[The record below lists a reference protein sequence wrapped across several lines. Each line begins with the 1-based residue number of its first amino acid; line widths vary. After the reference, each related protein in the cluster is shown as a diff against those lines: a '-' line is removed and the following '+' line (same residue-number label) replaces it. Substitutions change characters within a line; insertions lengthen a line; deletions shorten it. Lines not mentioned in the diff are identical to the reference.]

1 MPPTPRLLLVLV
13 LAGTAAS
20 AAEERAAEASREAWA
35 AHCGQCHFDGAAE
48 GNLALDALLD
58 RLDDRPPAAGGPDEA
73 AWMAVLENLRAET
86 MPPADEPRPDAEQ
99 RRQLID
105 FVERDAFR
113 LDPARPDPGHVVLRR
128 LNRHEYANCIRDLT
142 GLDVELDYELPS
154 DDTGY
159 GFDTIGDVLTMAPL
173 LVEKYLAIAAR
184 VAETVVV
191 EAVPDRGPD
200 GQPRQYP
207 RSVRGVFPLG
217 PPPADPAAQ
226 PGHLRDTIARVAD
239 RAFRGRGDDATTERL
254 VAVARTAIEQPDGSF
269 EKGVAAAL
277 TAMLSSPRFLFRIE
291 DDGRE
296 PQPADPSA
304 TAIPLDDVAL
314 ASRLSFFLWSSLPDD
329 ELLTLARKG
338 TLHAEVDSQI
348 DRMIADPRSDRFVAD
363 FVGQWLQ
370 TRDVETLPFDTR
382 RVLAGRDRFLGQK
395 IFGPRVRRAMR
406 EETEMLFA
414 HLLRR
419 NEPATDLLVGRQTFL
434 NGSLARFYGIADVEG
449 PEMRLVTL
457 PADAHRGGLLTHGS
471 LLVVTSNPTRTS
483 PVKRG
488 KFILDNLLGT
498 PAPPPPPDVPPL
510 EAAALPSERTPTMRE
525 LMARHREDALCASC
539 HARMD
544 PLGLALED
552 YNAIGQWR
560 GDDAA
565 GLDTSGRLVTG
576 EPFANAAELA
586 ALIAGPRRRDFH
598 RCLAEKLLVYALGRG
613 LQTFDGPAVDRI
625 VERVERDGGG
635 VGTLV
640 HAVCASVPFRMRRPP
655 PPMTEHQP

>member
-1 MPPTPRLLLVLV
+1 MRSIPRLLLALAATA
-13 LAGTAAS
+13 LAGATGA
-20 AAEERAAEASREAWA
+20 RAAPQGREVWA
-35 AHCGQCHFDGAAE
+35 AHCGECHFDGAAE

-58 RLDDRPPAAGGPDEA
+58 RLGDRPTAAGGPDEA
-73 AWMAVLENLRAET
+73 AWMAVLANLRAET
-86 MPPADEPRPDAEQ
+86 MPPADAPRPDAEQ
-99 RRQLID
+99 RRRLIE

-142 GLDVELDYELPS
+142 GLDVELENELPS

-184 VAETVVV
+184 VAENVVA

-200 GQPRQYP
+200 GEARRYP

-217 PPPADPAAQ
+217 PPPADSAARSA
-226 PGHLRDTIARVAD
+226 HLRDTIARLAH
-239 RAFRGRGDDATTERL
+239 RAFRGRSDDATTERL
-254 VAVARTAIEQPDGSF
+254 VAVANTAIEQPDGSF

-291 DDGRE
+291 NDGRDE
-296 PQPADPSA
+296 QPTDPA
-304 TAIPLDDVAL
+304 TTALALDDVAL
-314 ASRLSFFLWSSLPDD
+314 ASRLSFFLWSSMPDD
-329 ELLTLARKG
+329 ELLALAHAGR
-338 TLHAEVDSQI
+338 LHAEVDRHI

-395 IFGPRVRRAMR
+395 IFGPRVRQAMR
-406 EETEMLFA
+406 EETELLFA
-414 HLLRR
+414 HLLRQ
-419 NEPATDLLVGRQTFL
+419 NQPATDLLVGRQTFL
-434 NGSLARFYGIADVEG
+434 NGSLARFYGIADIEG

-510 EAAALPSERTPTMRE
+510 EAAAVPSERKPTMRE
-525 LMARHREDALCASC
+525 LMARHRADALCASC

-544 PLGLALED
+544 PLGLALEE

-565 GLDTSGRLVTG
+565 GIDTSGRLVTG
-576 EPFANAAELA
+576 ESFAGPAELA
-586 ALIAGPRRRDFH
+586 GLIAGPRRRDFH

-613 LQTFDGPAVDRI
+613 LQYFDGPAVDTI
-625 VERVERDGGG
+625 VDRVEREGGG

-655 PPMTEHQP
+655 TPVTEDQP